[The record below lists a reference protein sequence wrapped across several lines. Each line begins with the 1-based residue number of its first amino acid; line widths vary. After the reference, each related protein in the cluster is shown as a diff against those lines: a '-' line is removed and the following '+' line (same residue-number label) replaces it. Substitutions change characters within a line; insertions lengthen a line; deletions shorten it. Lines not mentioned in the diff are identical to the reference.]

1 MGRMVV
7 TIDSPRSLVS
17 FARMPSARLAQ
28 NVQWLGHAG
37 FLIRVAGKA
46 VYIDPYR
53 SSGGPSADVILI
65 THDHFDHFSPDD
77 VKRLSRKGTRVVAP
91 ASVTEQIR
99 GPALSIAAGEVVE
112 LDALEVTAVPAY
124 NTNKLNSEGQPF
136 HPREAGGVGYL
147 IRVGGER
154 LYHSGDTDVIP
165 EMDQAAG
172 VDIALLPVSGIY
184 VMTAAEAAEA
194 ARRIEP
200 SLAIP
205 MHWGTVIGSRADAE
219 EFQDRASIRVQIPE
233 RATED
238 GEKIG

>member
-1 MGRMVV
+1 MLGRM
-7 TIDSPRSLVS
+7 
-17 FARMPSARLAQ
+17 ASARLVQ

-37 FLIRVAGKA
+37 FLIGIAGKT

-53 SSGGPSADVILI
+53 SPVGPPADVILI
-65 THDHFDHFSPDD
+65 THDHFDHFSPED
-77 VKRLSRKGTRVVAP
+77 VERLVRKGTRVIAP

-99 GPALSIAAGEVVE
+99 GAAVSIAPGDAVE
-112 LDALEVTAVPAY
+112 LDALEVTAVAAY
-124 NTNKLNSEGQPF
+124 NTNKLNSDGEPF

-147 IRVGGER
+147 LRAGGER

-172 VDIALLPVSGIY
+172 VDIALLPVSGTY

-205 MHWGTVIGSRADAE
+205 MHWGTVIGSLADAE
-219 EFQDRASIRVQIPE
+219 EFKERASVHVQIPE
-233 RATED
+233 RATEG
-238 GEKIG
+238 GEESG

>member
-1 MGRMVV
+1 M
-7 TIDSPRSLVS
+7 S
-17 FARMPSARLAQ
+17 SARLVQ
-28 NVQWLGHAG
+28 NLQWLGHAG
-37 FLIRVAGKA
+37 FLIRVAGKT

-53 SSGGPSADVILI
+53 SPAGPSADLILI

-77 VKRLSRKGTRVVAP
+77 VERLARKGTRVIAP
-91 ASVTEQIR
+91 ARVTEQLR
-99 GPALSIAAGEVVE
+99 GAAVSIAPGESVE
-112 LDALEVTAVPAY
+112 LDALEVTAVAAY
-124 NTNKLNSEGQPF
+124 NTNKLNSDGQPF

-147 IRVGGER
+147 LRAGGER

-172 VDIALLPVSGIY
+172 VDIALLPVSGTY
-184 VMTAAEAAEA
+184 VMTAAEAVEA

-219 EFQDRASIRVQIPE
+219 EFRDRAPVQVQIPE
-233 RATED
+233 RAKED
-238 GEKIG
+238 GEEIG

>member
-1 MGRMVV
+1 
-7 TIDSPRSLVS
+7 
-17 FARMPSARLAQ
+17 MPSARLVQ
-28 NVQWLGHAG
+28 NLQWLGHAG
-37 FLIRVAGKA
+37 FLIRVAGKT

-53 SSGGPSADVILI
+53 SPGGPSADLILI

-77 VKRLSRKGTRVVAP
+77 VERLARKGTRVIAP

-99 GPALSIAAGEVVE
+99 GAAVSIAPGESVE
-112 LDALEVTAVPAY
+112 VDALEVTAVAAY
-124 NTNKLNSEGQPF
+124 NTNKLNSDGQPF

-147 IRVGGER
+147 LRAGGER

-172 VDIALLPVSGIY
+172 VDIALLPVSGTY
-184 VMTAAEAAEA
+184 VMTAAEAVEA

-219 EFQDRASIRVQIPE
+219 EFRDRAPVQVQIPE
-233 RATED
+233 RAKED
-238 GEKIG
+238 GEEIG

>member
-1 MGRMVV
+1 
-7 TIDSPRSLVS
+7 
-17 FARMPSARLAQ
+17 MPSARLVQ
-28 NVQWLGHAG
+28 NLQWLGHAG
-37 FLIRVAGKA
+37 FLIRVAGKT

-53 SSGGPSADVILI
+53 SPAGPSADLILI

-77 VKRLSRKGTRVVAP
+77 VERLARKGTRVIAP
-91 ASVTEQIR
+91 ARVTEQLR
-99 GPALSIAAGEVVE
+99 GAAVSIAPGESVE
-112 LDALEVTAVPAY
+112 LDALEVTAVAAY
-124 NTNKLNSEGQPF
+124 NTNKLNSDGQPF

-147 IRVGGER
+147 LRAGGER

-172 VDIALLPVSGIY
+172 VDIALLPVSGTY
-184 VMTAAEAAEA
+184 VMTAAEAVEA

-219 EFQDRASIRVQIPE
+219 EFRDRAPVQVQIPE
-233 RATED
+233 RAKED
-238 GEKIG
+238 GEEIG

>member
-1 MGRMVV
+1 ML
-7 TIDSPRSLVS
+7 SN
-17 FARMPSARLAQ
+17 ARLAQ
-28 NVQWLGHAG
+28 RVQWLGHAG
-37 FLIRVAGKA
+37 FLIRAAGRT

-53 SSGGPSADVILI
+53 SAGGPPGDVILI
-65 THDHFDHFSPDD
+65 THDHFDHFSPED
-77 VKRLSRKGTRVVAP
+77 VERLSRKGTRVIAP
-91 ASVTEQIR
+91 ASVTEKLR
-99 GPALSIAAGEVVE
+99 GGAVSIAAGESVE
-112 LDALEVTAVPAY
+112 LDALEVTAIAAY
-124 NTNKLNSEGQPF
+124 NTNKLNSEGKPF

-147 IRVGGER
+147 LRAGGER

-172 VDIALLPVSGIY
+172 VDIALLPVSGTY

-219 EFQDRASIRVQIPE
+219 EFQDRAPVQVQIPE

-238 GEKIG
+238 GEKVG